1 MMIRMKKHTLLPLAF
16 MAVAVTGMAVPAQEA
31 LTESVTEA
39 AVPDTED
46 ETASWN
52 VFFVKDP
59 EQYVTLGEY
68 RGLEVEK
75 SVYTVSDEDVDIEL
89 DNRLYATATLED
101 TGRPAET
108 GDTVTADITSTVGG
122 KTTKDEKFPI
132 DLGYEQF
139 GPDFDAKLEG
149 CSVGDQLLFTLSFDE
164 DFEVEEWAGQTVDF
178 QVDVTAVQTLSQPE
192 FNDEWVK
199 ENSEYEDTESYRDAL
214 REQIQEDA
222 DRQNE
227 ETAASSA
234 FSLAMDNAEFNGYPQ
249 DLFDA
254 TYAQVYSQ
262 FEMLADMFG
271 ITVEELYESYDMSED
286 DLKDEAI
293 DQVNSYL
300 FLSAVAKAEGIEVT
314 DREIEEFAEE
324 TAVSYGYDS
333 PQAMLDESDA
343 DELKLAALNR
353 KVSYFILG
361 LSNVTETA
369 YEASEEDMIYDDSSA
384 VDDWEDWED
393 DEYYEDEDYDEYYD
407 EDYDEYDGGETYV
420 DYGAEDDAWEDDEIT
435 G

>member
-1 MMIRMKKHTLLPLAF
+1 MMIRMKKHTFLPLAL
-16 MAVAVTGMAVPAQEA
+16 MAVALTGMAVPAQEV
-31 LTESVTEA
+31 LTEAVTEA
-39 AVPDTED
+39 AGPAEED
-46 ETASWN
+46 ETGGGN
-52 VFFVKDP
+52 VFIVEDP

-68 RGLEVEK
+68 RGLEGEK

-89 DNRLYATATLED
+89 DNRLYATSTMED

-122 KTTKDEKFPI
+122 ETTTDEEFPI

-149 CSVGDQLLFTLSFDE
+149 CSVGDQLLFTLSFGE

-178 QVDVTAVQTLSQPE
+178 QVDVKAVQTLNQPE
-192 FNDEWVK
+192 FSDEWVK
-199 ENSEYEDTESYRDAL
+199 ENSEYEDMESYRNAL
-214 REQIQEDA
+214 REQIQTDA

-234 FSLAMDNAEFNGYPQ
+234 FSLAMENAAFNGYPQ
-249 DLFDA
+249 ELFDA

-271 ITVEELYESYDMSED
+271 ITVDELYESYDMSED
-286 DLKDEAI
+286 DLKDEAVE
-293 DQVNSYL
+293 QVNSYL

-314 DREIEEFAEE
+314 DRDVEAFAEE
-324 TAVSYGYDS
+324 AAVSYGYDS
-333 PQAMLDESDA
+333 PQAMLDESDP
-343 DELKLAALNR
+343 DELKLAALNQ

-361 LSNVTETA
+361 LSNVKETA

-393 DEYYEDEDYDEYYD
+393 DEYYEDEDYDEYYE
-407 EDYDEYDGGETYV
+407 EDYDEYDDGETYV
-420 DYGAEDDAWEDDEIT
+420 DYGADDDAWEEDEI
-435 G
+435 GG